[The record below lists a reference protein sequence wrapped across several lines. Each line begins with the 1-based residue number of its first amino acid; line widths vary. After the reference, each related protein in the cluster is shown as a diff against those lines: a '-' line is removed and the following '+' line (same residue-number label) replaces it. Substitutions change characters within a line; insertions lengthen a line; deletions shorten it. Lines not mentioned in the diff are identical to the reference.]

1 LRCEHGTPATVAAA
15 WCGLPGSDPGQRRK
29 GAHAE
34 EGEPR
39 GRELAAGKEL
49 SARAGGAGY
58 CHGGGSLP
66 RGRSLVRG
74 QGARA
79 RGRDTRRRRWKGED
93 GGAYGRD
100 RWGEDCGA
108 F

>member
-1 LRCEHGTPATVAAA
+1 MSVSTRAAAEWIAVRARTPATATAACYLA
-15 WCGLPGSDPGQRRK
+15 VTRGGAGRGLMRRK
-29 GAHAE
+29 GS
-34 EGEPR
+34 R
-39 GRELAAGKEL
+39 
-49 SARAGGAGY
+49 
-58 CHGGGSLP
+58 GGGSLP

-79 RGRDTRRRRWKGED
+79 RGRDTRRRWKGED

-100 RWGEDCGA
+100 RGGEDCGA